1 MTIMEENDD
10 IIELV
15 FETEK
20 EYTIYLLPNENY
32 VGVSTNLKQRLK
44 DHRKKHKRNVEG
56 VEVIMTTTSMK
67 REAYYYEMR
76 IQTELGYKGFPY

>member
-1 MTIMEENDD
+1 MAIMEENDD

-32 VGVSTNLKQRLK
+32 VGISTNLKNRLYT
-44 DHRKKHKRNVEG
+44 HRSLSNRNVEG
-56 VEVIMTTTSMK
+56 VEVIMTTMSLK

-76 IQTELGYKGFPY
+76 IQTELGYKGCTH

>member
-1 MTIMEENDD
+1 MEENDD

-32 VGVSTNLKQRLK
+32 VGISTNLKQRLK
-44 DHRKKHKRNVEG
+44 RLW
-56 VEVIMTTTSMK
+56 IT
-67 REAYYYEMR
+67 
-76 IQTELGYKGFPY
+76 